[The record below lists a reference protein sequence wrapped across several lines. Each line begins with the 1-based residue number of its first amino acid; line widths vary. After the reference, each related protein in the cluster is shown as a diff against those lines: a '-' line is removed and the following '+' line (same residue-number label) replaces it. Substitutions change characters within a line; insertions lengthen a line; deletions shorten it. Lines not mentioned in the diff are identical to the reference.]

1 MEILSMSR
9 KCDPKQALFEQLARV
24 ARALASATR
33 LELLD
38 YLAQG
43 ERTVDALARI
53 SGLSVANTSKHL
65 QQLRQAGLVLARK
78 DGLHVYYSMSG
89 DDVVDAVG
97 SLRALAESRLAE
109 VERLVSSYL
118 ANRDDMEPLA
128 AEELM
133 VRLRD
138 DVVTVLDVRPPEEYA
153 QGHLPEAI
161 NIPLSELE
169 KHLGDLPSDRE
180 VIAYCRGPWCVLSF
194 EAVAQLR
201 MRGFK
206 ARRLEG
212 GLPEWRSDG
221 LPVDSK
227 RTGSD

>member
-1 MEILSMSR
+1 MEILSVSR